1 MDSNKFIEIKK
12 PVEEVREVE
21 EVKLETPLVEKTE
34 ASFEKSDRDDEKEEK
49 EGVKEVLGTEL
60 EIIDAAAPPVGFVE
74 STLLGT
80 AGEISEGIGKI
91 TGDQDAKD
99 FGEISKDSAG
109 KGVKDVGKGI
119 KKIGKGIKEAFED

>member
-49 EGVKEVLGTEL
+49 EGVKKILGTEV
-60 EIIDAAAPPVGFVE
+60 EITDAAAPP
-74 STLLGT
+74 LGAAET
-80 AGEISEGIGKI
+80 AGLEVVGEISQGIGKI
-91 TGDQDAKD
+91 TGNQDAKD
-99 FGEISKDSAG
+99 FGEISKGSAE
-109 KGVKDVGKGI
+109 KGIKDVGKGF
-119 KKIGKGIKEAFED
+119 KKVGKGIKEAFED